1 VQALGATAKPRLGEE
16 PLAGNDTGAARKG
29 SRSAYVPEDDAFRS
43 VPVYDAHR
51 LRNGNRI
58 EGPAIV
64 EAVTTT
70 IVLSA
75 SYDGVRDAHG
85 SIVLHAKEERADHA
99 RAPSASVQASG
110 ATIAAVAEAS

>member
-1 VQALGATAKPRLGEE
+1 
-16 PLAGNDTGAARKG
+16 
-29 SRSAYVPEDDAFRS
+29 VPEHDAYHS
-43 VPVYDAHR
+43 APVYDAHR

-75 SYDGVRDAHG
+75 SYDGVCDAHG
-85 SIVLHAKEERADHA
+85 SIVLHAKERADLV
-99 RAPSASVQASG
+99 RALVTTQASDV
-110 ATIAAVAEAS
+110 AIAAVAEAS